1 MSTVGPK
8 QSDSSTIDDESYDLN
23 GWWFSRESAD
33 SNQAT
38 KSDEQ
43 NTEEEKPSTQT
54 TKYDGWWFEPATT
67 EAAPEAASIS
77 DGNQAEKESEKPKC
91 DSPPVDTKASG
102 FEEFQAAFSR
112 KFAKTYKAKEQAEKA
127 AKEYKEWSDDFDYD
141 YDSEG
146 DFSEDDFSDSDS
158 AIDETDPDQLD

>member
-8 QSDSSTIDDESYDLN
+8 KSKSPTIDDESYDLN
-23 GWWFSRESAD
+23 GWWFDKEIA
-33 SNQAT
+33 A
-38 KSDEQ
+38 
-43 NTEEEKPSTQT
+43 NTEEVNPSTQT

-77 DGNQAEKESEKPKC
+77 DGNQVENIEECEKPKC
-91 DSPPVDTKASG
+91 DSTSVDTKASE
-102 FEEFQAAFSR
+102 FEEFQAAYSR

-127 AKEYKEWSDDFDYD
+127 AKQYKDWSDDFDYD
-141 YDSEG
+141 YYSED
-146 DFSEDDFSDSDS
+146 DFSEDDSSDSDS